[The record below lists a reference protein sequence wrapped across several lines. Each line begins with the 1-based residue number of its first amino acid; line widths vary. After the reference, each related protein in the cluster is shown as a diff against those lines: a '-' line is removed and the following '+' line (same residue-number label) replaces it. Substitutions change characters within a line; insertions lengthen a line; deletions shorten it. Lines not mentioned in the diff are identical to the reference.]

1 MACDRRSSGVPA
13 TADGRSVNARF
24 VTLAGFAVLGAF
36 GICWSAVSAR
46 RSLVTLPQLLGRVAA
61 SRPVRLLFVV
71 AWAWLGWH
79 LFARGSGAFE

>member
-1 MACDRRSSGVPA
+1 V
-13 TADGRSVNARF
+13 TARF
-24 VTLAGFAVLGAF
+24 MTPAGFAVLGSF
-36 GICWSAVSAR
+36 GIFWSTFSAR
-46 RSLVTLPQLLGRVAA
+46 RPSLVTLPQLLGRLTA

>member
-1 MACDRRSSGVPA
+1 V
-13 TADGRSVNARF
+13 TARF
-24 VTLAGFAVLGAF
+24 VTFAGFAVLAAF
-36 GICWSAVSAR
+36 GISWSIVSSGR
-46 RSLVTLPQLLGRVAA
+46 PSLVTLPQLLGRITA